1 MKKLNLMFMSLLLAG
16 MGIAFTAC
24 SSDNNDP
31 KPEELVLDADTL
43 QVFDGFD
50 VKFQM
55 LNAQGRPVTKFKE
68 GENITFKLA
77 VTNKQK
83 ETFELITN
91 FIGMDA
97 FHIFSASGN
106 DLGLPW
112 DAVVTKGFPVFRLH
126 QSESA
131 IVSYQAFGKKDE
143 EIPFESKLDFAR
155 NKDRNPLPK
164 GSYYTQFELNLNAQ
178 GETPS
183 EGSKGIV
190 CKKSF
195 TIE

>member
-1 MKKLNLMFMSLLLAG
+1 MKKISFMVMSLLLAG
-16 MGIAFTAC
+16 MAFTAC
-24 SSDNNDP
+24 SSDDDMQVKENV
-31 KPEELVLDADTL
+31 VLDADTL

-55 LNAQGRPVTKFKE
+55 LDAQGRPVTKFKE
-68 GENITFKLA
+68 GENFTFKLA
-77 VTNKQK
+77 VINKQK
-83 ETFELITN
+83 ETFELITD

-155 NKDRNPLPK
+155 YKDRNPLPK

-178 GETPS
+178 GKTPS

>member
-1 MKKLNLMFMSLLLAG
+1 MNLMVMPLLIAG
-16 MGIAFTAC
+16 LGMTFTAC
-24 SSDNNDP
+24 SDDSNDIQA
-31 KPEELVLDADTL
+31 KENVILDADTL

-83 ETFELITN
+83 ETFELIAD

-97 FHIFSASGN
+97 FHVFSASG
-106 DLGLPW
+106 DDYGLPW
-112 DAVVTKGFPVFRLH
+112 DAVVQMGMAVYFLH

-131 IVSYQAFGKKDE
+131 TVSCRAFGKNGDERPILSRLSLVKD
-143 EIPFESKLDFAR
+143 
-155 NKDRNPLPK
+155 KDRNPLPK

-178 GETPS
+178 GKTPS

>member
-1 MKKLNLMFMSLLLAG
+1 MKKISFMVMSLLLAG
-16 MGIAFTAC
+16 MAFTAC
-24 SSDNNDP
+24 SSDDDMQVKENV
-31 KPEELVLDADTL
+31 VLDADTL

-55 LNAQGRPVTKFKE
+55 LDAQGHPVTKFKE

-83 ETFELITN
+83 ETFELITD

-97 FHIFSASGN
+97 FHIFSTSGN

-112 DAVVTKGFPVFRLH
+112 DAVVAKGFPVFRLH

-155 NKDRNPLPK
+155 YKDRNPLPK

-178 GETPS
+178 GKTPS

>member
-1 MKKLNLMFMSLLLAG
+1 MKKISFMVMSLLLAG
-16 MGIAFTAC
+16 MAFTAC
-24 SSDNNDP
+24 SSDDDMQVKENV
-31 KPEELVLDADTL
+31 VLDADTL
-43 QVFDGFD
+43 QVFDNFD

-55 LNAQGRPVTKFKE
+55 LDAQGRPVTKFKE

-83 ETFELITN
+83 ETFELIAD
-91 FIGMDA
+91 FIGMDV
-97 FHIFSASGN
+97 FRIFSASGN

-112 DAVVTKGFPVFRLH
+112 DAVVQKGISAYFLH

-131 IVSYQAFGKKDE
+131 TVSCQAFGKSDE

-155 NKDRNPLPK
+155 YKDRNPLPK
-164 GSYYTQFELNLNAQ
+164 GSYYTQFELKLNAQ
-178 GETPS
+178 GKTPG
-183 EGSKGIV
+183 EGAKGIV
-190 CKKSF
+190 CRKAF

>member
-1 MKKLNLMFMSLLLAG
+1 MKKISFMVMSLLLAG
-16 MGIAFTAC
+16 MAFTAC
-24 SSDNNDP
+24 SSDDDMQVKENV
-31 KPEELVLDADTL
+31 VLDADTL

-68 GENITFKLA
+68 GENFTFRLA
-77 VTNKQK
+77 VINKQK
-83 ETFELITN
+83 ETFDLPST

-97 FHIFSASGN
+97 FHIFSTSGN

-112 DAVVTKGFPVFRLH
+112 DAVVTTVPVYNLH

-143 EIPFESKLDFAR
+143 EIPFGRSKLDFAR
-155 NKDRNPLPK
+155 YKDRNPLPK

-178 GETPS
+178 GKTPS

>member
-1 MKKLNLMFMSLLLAG
+1 MKMKKLNLMVMSLLMAG
-16 MGIAFTAC
+16 MTFTAC
-24 SSDNNDP
+24 SNDDDMQVR
-31 KPEELVLDADTL
+31 ENVVLDADTV
-43 QVFDGFD
+43 QVFDNFD

-55 LNAQGRPVTKFKE
+55 LDAQGRPVTKFKE
-68 GENITFKLA
+68 GENFTFRLA
-77 VTNKQK
+77 VINKQK
-83 ETFELITN
+83 ETFELLTD

-97 FHIFSASGN
+97 FHVFSASG
-106 DLGLPW
+106 DDYGLPW
-112 DAVVTKGFPVFRLH
+112 DAVVQMGMAVYFLH

-131 IVSYQAFGKKDE
+131 TVSCRAFGKNSDE
-143 EIPFESKLDFAR
+143 RPILTRLSLVKY
-155 NKDRNPLPK
+155 KDRNPLPK

-178 GETPS
+178 GKTPS

>member
-1 MKKLNLMFMSLLLAG
+1 MKKLNLMFMSLLMAG

-31 KPEELVLDADTL
+31 KPEEVVLDADTL

-68 GENITFKLA
+68 GENFTFRLA
-77 VTNKQK
+77 VINKQK
-83 ETFELITN
+83 ETFELSTE

-97 FHIFSASGN
+97 FRVFSAAGDN
-106 DLGLPW
+106 LGLPW
-112 DAVVTKGFPVFRLH
+112 DAVVQMGMAVYFLH

-131 IVSYQAFGKKDE
+131 TVSCRAFGKSDE

-155 NKDRNPLPK
+155 YKDRNPLPK

-178 GETPS
+178 GKTPS

>member
-1 MKKLNLMFMSLLLAG
+1 MKKISFMVMSLLLAG
-16 MGIAFTAC
+16 MAFTAC
-24 SSDNNDP
+24 SSDDDMQVKENV
-31 KPEELVLDADTL
+31 VLDADTL

-55 LNAQGRPVTKFKE
+55 LDAQGRPVTKFKE
-68 GENITFKLA
+68 GENFTFKLA
-77 VTNKQK
+77 VINKQK
-83 ETFELITN
+83 ETFELSTE

-97 FHIFSASGN
+97 FRVFSAAGDN
-106 DLGLPW
+106 LGLPW
-112 DAVVTKGFPVFRLH
+112 DAVVQKGISAYFLH

-131 IVSYQAFGKKDE
+131 TVSCRAFGKNSDE
-143 EIPFESKLDFAR
+143 RPILTRLSLVKY
-155 NKDRNPLPK
+155 KDRNPLPK
-164 GSYYTQFELNLNAQ
+164 GSYYTQFELKLNAQ
-178 GETPS
+178 GKTPS

>member
-1 MKKLNLMFMSLLLAG
+1 MKKLNLMVMSLLMAG
-16 MGIAFTAC
+16 MAFTAC
-24 SSDNNDP
+24 SNDDDMQV
-31 KPEELVLDADTL
+31 KENVVLDADTL

-55 LNAQGRPVTKFKE
+55 LDAQGRPVTKFKE
-68 GENITFKLA
+68 GENFTFRLA
-77 VTNKQK
+77 VINKQK
-83 ETFELITN
+83 ETFELLTD

-97 FHIFSASGN
+97 FHVFSASGDN
-106 DLGLPW
+106 YGLPW
-112 DAVVTKGFPVFRLH
+112 DAVVQMGMAVYFLH

-131 IVSYQAFGKKDE
+131 TVSCRAFGKNGDERPILTRLSLVKD
-143 EIPFESKLDFAR
+143 
-155 NKDRNPLPK
+155 KDRNPLPK

-178 GETPS
+178 GKTPG

-190 CKKSF
+190 CRKAF

>member
-1 MKKLNLMFMSLLLAG
+1 MKKLNLMFMSLLMAG

-83 ETFELITN
+83 ETFDLPST

-97 FHIFSASGN
+97 FHIF
-106 DLGLPW
+106 
-112 DAVVTKGFPVFRLH
+112 
-126 QSESA
+126 
-131 IVSYQAFGKKDE
+131 
-143 EIPFESKLDFAR
+143 
-155 NKDRNPLPK
+155 
-164 GSYYTQFELNLNAQ
+164 
-178 GETPS
+178 
-183 EGSKGIV
+183 
-190 CKKSF
+190 C
-195 TIE
+195 

>member
-1 MKKLNLMFMSLLLAG
+1 MKKLNLMFMSLLMAG
-16 MGIAFTAC
+16 MGMAFTAC

-31 KPEELVLDADTL
+31 KPEEVVLDADTL

-55 LNAQGRPVTKFKE
+55 LDAQGRPVTKFKE
-68 GENITFKLA
+68 GENFTFKLA
-77 VTNKQK
+77 VINKQK
-83 ETFELITN
+83 ETFELSTE

-97 FHIFSASGN
+97 FRVFSAAGDN
-106 DLGLPW
+106 LGLPW
-112 DAVVTKGFPVFRLH
+112 DAVVQKGISAYFLH

-131 IVSYQAFGKKDE
+131 TVSCQAFGKSDE

-155 NKDRNPLPK
+155 YKDRNPLPK

-178 GETPS
+178 GKTPS

>member
-1 MKKLNLMFMSLLLAG
+1 MKKLNLMVMSLLMAG
-16 MGIAFTAC
+16 MVFTAC
-24 SSDNNDP
+24 SSDDDMQVKENV
-31 KPEELVLDADTL
+31 VLDADTL

-55 LNAQGRPVTKFKE
+55 LDAQGRPVTKFKE
-68 GENITFKLA
+68 GENFTFRLA
-77 VTNKQK
+77 VINKQK
-83 ETFELITN
+83 ETFELSTD

-97 FHIFSASGN
+97 FHVFSASGDN
-106 DLGLPW
+106 YGLPW
-112 DAVVTKGFPVFRLH
+112 DAVVQMGMAVYFLH

-131 IVSYQAFGKKDE
+131 TVSCRAFGKNGDERPILTRLSLVKD
-143 EIPFESKLDFAR
+143 
-155 NKDRNPLPK
+155 KDRNPLPK

-190 CKKSF
+190 CRKAF